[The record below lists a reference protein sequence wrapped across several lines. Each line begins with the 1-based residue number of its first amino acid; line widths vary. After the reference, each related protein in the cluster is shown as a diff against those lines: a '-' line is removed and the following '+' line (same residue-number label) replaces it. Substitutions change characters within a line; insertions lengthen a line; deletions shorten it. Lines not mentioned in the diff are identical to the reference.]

1 MNISIN
7 KKITFF
13 LIVFLS
19 ISLVVLASTNLLVK
33 KEIPKSKQLTGVVL
47 NKKKESLTIK
57 TNANEIYT
65 FKTNQSNKTTQSS
78 FSIGDNI
85 LIEYTG
91 LLNKN
96 ASLQDI
102 TILNCLE
109 TLEETDSNGIPLS
122 WKDNGIFKDY
132 YLLAKNKLD
141 ELTLDEK
148 IGQLLLVK
156 YPSSNGKEALKEHQF
171 SGYIFFENDFKDKSK
186 DEVVAMINS
195 LNEVAKIPLLTA
207 VDEEGG
213 EVVRVSSN
221 KKLAEEKFASPSEIY
236 KQGGLTAI
244 KEDTIKKSALLKDL
258 GLNVNLA
265 PVVDVSNS
273 DEDYIYDRTLQEDT
287 AKTAEYAKTVISASK
302 NTGVSYVLKH
312 FPGYADNEDTHTS
325 SSTDERSL
333 QVIKEKDLPP
343 FESGINASA
352 EAVLVNHNI
361 VKNIDSKNPA
371 SLSVEV
377 HNLLRDDL
385 KFTGIIMTDDL
396 SMKSTS
402 DIEKNVVKALNAG
415 NDLVIVGDYN
425 AAISQ
430 IKKALEEDELSE
442 NLLNKLAFRVLAW
455 KYYKGILFEIHK

>member
-1 MNISIN
+1 MYIFQVKKYSYTRMVNDMNISIN

-47 NKKKESLTIK
+47 NKQKESLTIK

-78 FSIGDNI
+78 ISIGDNI

-156 YPSSNGKEALKEHQF
+156 YPSSNGKEALKLYEKL
-171 SGYIFFENDFKDKSK
+171 IFWLYFF
-186 DEVVAMINS
+186 
-195 LNEVAKIPLLTA
+195 
-207 VDEEGG
+207 
-213 EVVRVSSN
+213 
-221 KKLAEEKFASPSEIY
+221 
-236 KQGGLTAI
+236 
-244 KEDTIKKSALLKDL
+244 
-258 GLNVNLA
+258 
-265 PVVDVSNS
+265 
-273 DEDYIYDRTLQEDT
+273 
-287 AKTAEYAKTVISASK
+287 
-302 NTGVSYVLKH
+302 
-312 FPGYADNEDTHTS
+312 
-325 SSTDERSL
+325 
-333 QVIKEKDLPP
+333 
-343 FESGINASA
+343 
-352 EAVLVNHNI
+352 
-361 VKNIDSKNPA
+361 
-371 SLSVEV
+371 
-377 HNLLRDDL
+377 
-385 KFTGIIMTDDL
+385 
-396 SMKSTS
+396 
-402 DIEKNVVKALNAG
+402 
-415 NDLVIVGDYN
+415 
-425 AAISQ
+425 
-430 IKKALEEDELSE
+430 
-442 NLLNKLAFRVLAW
+442 
-455 KYYKGILFEIHK
+455 